1 MSEERTFVDN
11 YVTWDDPA
19 FKGKKRELDKRLGEA
34 RGGNALS
41 GLPYTEDRLRTR
53 AADTSNKPA
62 VRETAQKGAD
72 MAKHLRESGDV
83 VDKPTTISEIGK
95 NYEALYSSA
104 IQRGI
109 DSGTAIPGTGWYFE
123 HRRGQEASVE
133 PSAGLTGRQITA
145 MGGRLSAGK
154 TPEDETT
161 SLGGISKLVS
171 TEKSKAINGRT
182 VSSIPSRELGEI
194 ASTASAWNA
203 YDAGGS
209 KRAPELPRPDFG
221 GDDGL
226 KKATVEAGRAH
237 QENVGAALEVA
248 RGEVDPADVYDVS
261 KTPKTAAYAEMQAQS
276 NPGSV
281 EEVDYHSISA
291 HIRDVAAGTQ
301 HSGQGMFVFSQ
312 KENEPRP
319 YPLREDSPTAI
330 DTWMVGTG
338 SGQPLQS
345 TRSITD
351 RSGKSSTR
359 TYSPAKRLADK
370 DFPLSPDAQTKKS
383 LGLPQGDARITPV
396 ATVSAQHNEA
406 IQRLSRKLGAV
417 SFDQFG
423 NDIYTPSSLLQETV
437 WTEGR
442 RQAGGDKAFNA
453 AQRDAAKAAKQEE
466 RAAKKQAKI
475 DARNNPTLF

>member
-1 MSEERTFVDN
+1 MAEERTFVDN
-11 YVTWDDPA
+11 YVTWNDPA
-19 FKGKKRELDKRLGEA
+19 FKGDRRRLDKRLGEA

-72 MAKHLRESGDV
+72 MAQYLRESGDV
-83 VDKPTTISEIGK
+83 VDKPTNIAEIGK
-95 NYEALYSSA
+95 NYETLYKSA

-109 DSGTAIPGTGWYFE
+109 DSGTATPGTGWYFE

-171 TEKSKAINGRT
+171 TEKSKTINGRS
-182 VSSIPSRELGEI
+182 VSTIPSRELGEI

-209 KRAPELPRPDFG
+209 KRAPDAERPDFG
-221 GDDGL
+221 GDESL

-237 QENVGAALEVA
+237 QENVGAAIGVA

-281 EEVDYHSISA
+281 EEADYHAISA

-301 HSGQGMFVFSQ
+301 HSGQGMLVFSQ

-319 YPLREDSPTAI
+319 YPLREDAPTAI
-330 DTWMVGTG
+330 DTWMVATG
-338 SGQPLQS
+338 SGQPLKS
-345 TRSITD
+345 TRTVTD
-351 RSGKSSTR
+351 KTGKSSTR
-359 TYSPAKRLADK
+359 SYSPAKRLADK

-383 LGLPQGDARITPV
+383 LGLPKGDARITPV

-406 IQRLSRKLGAV
+406 IQRLSRKMGPV

-423 NDIYTPSSLLQETV
+423 NDIYTPSSLIQETV

-442 RQAGGDKAFNA
+442 RQAGGDKPFNA
-453 AQRDAAKAAKQEE
+453 AERESAKAVKQSEKDDAKAAKEY
-466 RAAKKQAKI
+466 AK
-475 DARNNPTLF
+475 NNPTLF